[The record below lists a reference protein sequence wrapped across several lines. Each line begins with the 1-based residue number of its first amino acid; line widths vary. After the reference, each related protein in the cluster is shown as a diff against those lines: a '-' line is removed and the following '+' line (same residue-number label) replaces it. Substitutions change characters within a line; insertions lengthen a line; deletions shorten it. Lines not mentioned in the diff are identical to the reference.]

1 MLNTPMRFVQL
12 TRVDRTGPES
22 LTGTHTV
29 SSWIC
34 SAQAWLVPRSA
45 RKQPCIRPMFLVQPE
60 ISFFFFD
67 SNPDFDYRT
76 FFFPPFVFS
85 GPHL

>member
-45 RKQPCIRPMFLVQPE
+45 RKQPCIRPTFLVQPE
-60 ISFFFFD
+60 ISF
-67 SNPDFDYRT
+67 SLIATQTLIIEP
-76 FFFPPFVFS
+76 FFFPLFVFS